1 MIMITLSS
9 IPSYSPAVVYRRIND
24 EYLLIPLTGNIADMD
39 SLYRLTETGA
49 FIWEKI
55 DGKRAISD
63 ITSKIVEEFDVERDV
78 AEKDALEFFREI
90 QEFLQ
95 FREP

>member
-1 MIMITLSS
+1 MISPAS
-9 IPSYSPAVVYRRIND
+9 IPSHSPAVVYRRIND

-49 FIWEKI
+49 FIWEQV
-55 DGKRAISD
+55 DGERAISD
-63 ITSKIVEEFDVERDV
+63 ITSKITEEFDVEPEV

-90 QEFLQ
+90 REFLH

>member
-1 MIMITLSS
+1 MISLSS
-9 IPSYSPAVVYRRIND
+9 IPSHSPAVVYRRIND

-49 FIWEKI
+49 FIWELV
-55 DGKRAISD
+55 DGERTISD
-63 ITSKIVEEFDVERDV
+63 ITSKVVEEFDVEPEI

-90 QEFLQ
+90 RGFLQ

>member
-1 MIMITLSS
+1 MISLSS
-9 IPSYSPAVVYRRIND
+9 TPSHSPSVVYRKING

-49 FIWEKI
+49 FIWELI
-55 DGKRAISD
+55 DGERDISD
-63 ITSKIVEEFDVERDV
+63 IAAKIVEEFDVEPEI

-90 QEFLQ
+90 QEFLH

>member
-1 MIMITLSS
+1 
-9 IPSYSPAVVYRRIND
+9 VYRRIND

-49 FIWEKI
+49 FIWELI
-55 DGKRAISD
+55 DGERDISE
-63 ITSKIVEEFDVERDV
+63 ITAKIVEEFDVEPEI

-90 QEFLQ
+90 QEFLH

>member
-1 MIMITLSS
+1 MISLSS
-9 IPSYSPAVVYRRIND
+9 IPSHSPAVVYRRIND

-49 FIWEKI
+49 FIWELV
-55 DGKRAISD
+55 DGERAISD
-63 ITSKIVEEFDVERDV
+63 IISKVFEEFEVEPEI
-78 AEKDALEFFREI
+78 AERDALEFFGEI
-90 QEFLQ
+90 REFLQ

>member
-9 IPSYSPAVVYRRIND
+9 IPSHSPAVVYRRIND

-63 ITSKIVEEFDVERDV
+63 ITSKIVEEFDVEPDV

>member
-1 MIMITLSS
+1 
-9 IPSYSPAVVYRRIND
+9 
-24 EYLLIPLTGNIADMD
+24 
-39 SLYRLTETGA
+39 
-49 FIWEKI
+49 
-55 DGKRAISD
+55 
-63 ITSKIVEEFDVERDV
+63 VEEFDVERDV